1 MRGSEGD
8 MTIESG
14 PAELRLRSL
23 GVGYRRGEW
32 VVGELSL
39 DIVPGEVLAVV
50 GPNGSGKT
58 TLFRTLLGVLAPID
72 GEAMVSGTDPADY
85 RRRIGIGYLAEDT
98 VLPPHWT
105 CDSLLALAAAA
116 AGPDADIGR
125 ACRLAGLDYDTD
137 GPADSLSKGMRR
149 RLALAMALMR
159 PIGLLLLDE
168 PESGLD
174 PGQRIRLRR
183 RIEEIRGRT
192 TILVASHDLGELAM
206 MSDRVLLIDQ
216 GGARIVEPPEGGFTR
231 EFLEAEFV
239 GLEGAVS

>member
-1 MRGSEGD
+1 
-8 MTIESG
+8 MTSESG
-14 PAELRLRSL
+14 PAELRVRALRI
-23 GVGYRRGEW
+23 GYRRGQW
-32 VVGELSL
+32 VLGGLSL

-58 TLFRTLLGVLAPID
+58 TLFRTLLGVLPPMD
-72 GEAMVSGTDPADY
+72 GEAVVSGTDPANY
-85 RRRIGIGYLAEDT
+85 RSRHGVGYLAEDT

-105 CDSLLALAAAA
+105 CDGLLALAAAA
-116 AGPDADIGR
+116 AGPDADIER

-137 GPADSLSKGMRR
+137 RLADSLSKGMRR

-159 PIGLLLLDE
+159 PTGLLFLDE

-174 PGQRIRLRR
+174 PGQRIRLRG

-192 TILVASHDLGELAM
+192 TVLVASHDLGELAM
-206 MSDRVLLIDQ
+206 MSDRVLLIDR
-216 GGARIVEPPEGGFTR
+216 GRGRIVEQPEGGFTR

>member
-1 MRGSEGD
+1 
-8 MTIESG
+8 MTTESG
-14 PAELRLRSL
+14 PAELRLRAL
-23 GVGYRRGEW
+23 GVGYRRGRA
-32 VVGELSL
+32 VLGGLSL

-72 GEAMVSGTDPADY
+72 GEATVAGADPADY
-85 RRRIGIGYLAEDT
+85 RRRHGIGYLAEDT
-98 VLPPHWT
+98 VLPPGWT
-105 CDSLLALAAAA
+105 CDGLLALAAAA
-116 AGPDADIGR
+116 AGPEADIER
-125 ACRLAGLDYDTD
+125 ACRLAGVDYDTD

-159 PIGLLLLDE
+159 PTGLLFLDE

-183 RIEEIRGRT
+183 RIEEIRGQS

-206 MSDRVLLIDQ
+206 MSDRVLLIDRKR
-216 GGARIVEPPEGGFTR
+216 GRIVQPPEGGFTR

>member
-1 MRGSEGD
+1 

-14 PAELRLRSL
+14 PAELRLRTL
-23 GVGYRRGEW
+23 DVGYRRGQP
-32 VVGELSL
+32 VLGGLSL

-72 GEAMVSGTDPADY
+72 GEATVSGADPADY
-85 RRRIGIGYLAEDT
+85 RRRHGTGYLAEDT
-98 VLPPHWT
+98 VLPPGWT
-105 CDSLLALAAAA
+105 CDGLLALAAAA
-116 AGPDADIGR
+116 AGPEADIER

-137 GPADSLSKGMRR
+137 GLADSLSKGMRR

-159 PIGLLLLDE
+159 PTGLLFLDE

-174 PGQRIRLRR
+174 PGQRIRLRG
-183 RIEEIRGRT
+183 RIEEIRGQT

-216 GGARIVEPPEGGFTR
+216 GRGRVVQQPEGGFTR
-231 EFLEAEFV
+231 EFLETEFL